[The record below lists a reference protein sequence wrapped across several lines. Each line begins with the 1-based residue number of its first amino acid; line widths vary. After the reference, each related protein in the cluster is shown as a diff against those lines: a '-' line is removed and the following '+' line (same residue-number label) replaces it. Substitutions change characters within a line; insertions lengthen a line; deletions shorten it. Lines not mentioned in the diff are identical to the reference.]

1 MNDFIR
7 EIAPFAQR
15 IQEKYRIL
23 ASLVIA
29 QACLESNFGQSGL
42 AQKGKNLFG
51 VKGSYNGQSVTMKT
65 TEYRGGKAYQ
75 TDAAFRKYPSWFE
88 SLDDLA
94 KLYVNG
100 VSWDRNKYKPII
112 GETNYVM
119 ACKKVQECGYATD
132 PNYASKLIQIIEKY
146 NLTQYDKVG
155 NKKPVKAAVA
165 DKKEKPQIYIVQKGD
180 TLTAIAKKYNTT
192 VQNLVKLNNIKN
204 PDLILVGQKLR
215 VK

>member
-1 MNDFIR
+1 MSNFIR
-7 EIAPFAQR
+7 EIASYAQR
-15 IQEKYRIL
+15 IQEKYNIL

-29 QACLESNFGQSGL
+29 QACLESDFGRSGL
-42 AQKGKNLFG
+42 AQKAKNLFG
-51 VKGSYNGQSVTMKT
+51 IKGSYNGQSVTMRT
-65 TEYRGGKAYQ
+65 HEYERGKKVWI
-75 TDAAFRKYPSWFE
+75 DAPFRKYPSWYE
-88 SLDDLA
+88 SLEDLA
-94 KLYVNG
+94 KLYTNG

-119 ACKKVQECGYATD
+119 ACKKVQECGYCTD
-132 PNYASKLIQIIEKY
+132 PNYAAKLIQIIEKY

-155 NKKPVKAAVA
+155 NKKPVKAAA
-165 DKKEKPQIYIVQKGD
+165 AAKKEEPQIYIVQKGD

>member
-1 MNDFIR
+1 MSNFIQ

-15 IQEKYRIL
+15 IQEKYNIL

-29 QACLESNFGQSGL
+29 QACLESNFGKSGL

-51 VKGSYNGQSVTMKT
+51 IKGSYNGQSITMPT
-65 TEYRGGKAYQ
+65 TEYRGKPYKIN
-75 TDAAFRKYPSWFE
+75 AAFRKYPSWYE
-88 SLDDLA
+88 SLEDLA

-132 PNYASKLIQIIEKY
+132 PNYASKLISIIEKY
-146 NLTQYDKVG
+146 DLTKYDKVG
-155 NKKPVKAAVA
+155 NKKPVKSAVA
-165 DKKEKPQIYIVQKGD
+165 AKKEKPQIYIVQKGD
-180 TLTAIAKKYNTT
+180 TLTAIAKKFNTT
-192 VQNLVKLNNIKN
+192 VQHLVKLNNIKN
-204 PDLILVGQKLR
+204 PDLILIGQKLR